1 MDSRFY
7 YDDGGLSEQDI
18 TDYMKDKL
26 NKQQTVKPKT
36 TMEKKAKITRTTFKQ
51 EWKGDKGSV
60 FYHDIEL
67 DNGDKG
73 SIGAKE
79 QMPAKLNPGQEL
91 TYTIEAGQH
100 GNKIKAVAPA
110 GGSGGFGGSRKGPEP
125 KTQII
130 GFAMSYT
137 KDLVVADKVNMDH
150 LPSVFQTIYKL
161 MADKL

>member
-1 MDSRFY
+1 
-7 YDDGGLSEQDI
+7 
-18 TDYMKDKL
+18 
-26 NKQQTVKPKT
+26 
-36 TMEKKAKITRTTFKQ
+36 MEKKAKITRTTFKQ

-79 QMPAKLNPGQEL
+79 QMPSKLNPGQEL

-100 GNKIKAVAPA
+100 GNKIKAVAAA
-110 GGSGGFGGSRKGPEP
+110 GGGGGFGGGRKGPEP

-137 KDLVVADKVNMDH
+137 KDLIVAGKISMDQLAVN
-150 LPSVFQTIYKL
+150 FEKIYNL
-161 MADKL
+161 MASKL

>member
-1 MDSRFY
+1 
-7 YDDGGLSEQDI
+7 
-18 TDYMKDKL
+18 
-26 NKQQTVKPKT
+26 
-36 TMEKKAKITRTTFKQ
+36 MEKKAKITRTIFKQ

-79 QMPAKLNPGQEL
+79 QNPAKLNPGQEL
-91 TYTIEAGQH
+91 TYTIETGQH

-110 GGSGGFGGSRKGPEP
+110 GGGGGFSGGGRRGPEP

-137 KDLVVADKVNMDH
+137 KDLVVAGKITMDQM
-150 LPSVFQTIYKL
+150 PSIFQSIYKL